1 MPGIG
6 TIVNALAIIA
16 GAALGLF
23 FGHVIPKRIRT
34 TTMSAIGLAVF
45 ALGLQMALDPRIEH
59 AKIPYAGALPYHP
72 NLLTVIGGLVV
83 GSIVGELLHLELR
96 LERFGQWLQSLASR
110 APLLASAK
118 ADDAEGKGHSF
129 VEGFVTASLL
139 YCVGAMAVIGSIQDA
154 AGQPHV
160 LYVKAM
166 LDGIGAIMLASTLGV
181 GVALSAIPILL
192 YQGGIT
198 LAAGRVEHY
207 LTLPVL
213 STLTAT
219 GGLLIAAIGLDLTGI
234 KRLPVGNMLPGV
246 FVAAVLA
253 YFFG

>member
-1 MPGIG
+1 MPGLG

-16 GAALGLF
+16 GAALGLV
-23 FGHVIPKRIRT
+23 FGQVIPKRIRT
-34 TTMSAIGLAVF
+34 TTMYALGLAVLT
-45 ALGLQMALDPRIEH
+45 LGLQMALDPRVEH
-59 AKIPYAGALPYHP
+59 AKIPYTGVLPYHP
-72 NLLTVIGGLVV
+72 NLLVVIGGLVV
-83 GSIVGELLHLELR
+83 GSILGELLHLEQR
-96 LERFGQWLQSLASR
+96 LEHLGQWLQSLAAK
-110 APLLASAK
+110 APLLSSAK
-118 ADDAEGKGHSF
+118 SDDAEGKGHSL

-139 YCVGAMAVIGSIQDA
+139 YCVGAMAVIGAIQDA

-181 GVALSAIPILL
+181 GVALSALPILL

-198 LAAGRVEHY
+198 LAAGSVEHY

-234 KRLPVGNMLPGV
+234 KRLPIGNMLPGV
-246 FVAAVLA
+246 FVAAALA
-253 YFFG
+253 FFFG

>member
-1 MPGIG
+1 MPGLG
-6 TIVNALAIIA
+6 TIVNAAAVLA
-16 GAALGLF
+16 GSALGLV

-34 TTMSAIGLAVF
+34 TTMYALGLAVL
-45 ALGLQMALDPRIEH
+45 ALGLQMALDPRVEH
-59 AKIPYAGALPYHP
+59 AKIPYAGPLPYHP

-110 APLLASAK
+110 APLLSAGEEG
-118 ADDAEGKGHSF
+118 DAEGQGHGL

-154 AGQPHV
+154 TGQPHV

-166 LDGIGAIMLASTLGV
+166 LDGVGAIMLASTLGA
-181 GVALSAIPILL
+181 GVALSALPILL

-198 LAAGRVEHY
+198 LAAGSVGRY

-219 GGLLIAAIGLDLTGI
+219 GGLLIAAIGFDLTGI

-246 FVAAVLA
+246 FVAAALA